1 MYPSTKSVLERYQKD
16 PIPENYEDLKAAM
29 YREMQQYGFHGNF
42 PITSV
47 AREDLE
53 SQGFDASRVTDDQ
66 MAEIRDHMADAYC
79 DDPFWVELEAIA
91 DDMDIPRKEAAK

>member
-1 MYPSTKSVLERYQKD
+1 VLSVFFRQYIYTQTDAAWEELKLRMYWEAQ
-16 PIPENYEDLKAAM
+16 A
-29 YREMQQYGFHGNF
+29 HGAQGGF

-47 AREDLE
+47 DRDDLE
-53 SQGFDASRVTDDQ
+53 SLGFNTSTVTDED

-91 DDMDIPRKEAAK
+91 DDMDIPRKDEAK